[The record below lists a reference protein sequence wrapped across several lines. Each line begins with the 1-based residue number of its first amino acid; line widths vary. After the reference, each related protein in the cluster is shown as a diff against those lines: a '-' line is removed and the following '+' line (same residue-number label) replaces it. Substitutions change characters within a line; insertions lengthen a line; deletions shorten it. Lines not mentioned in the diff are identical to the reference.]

1 MLLLLAFRPRWT
13 TRLRVFADAGRM
25 ALTNYM
31 LQALVFDLLGAG
43 YGLGLRLRPFA
54 HLLATPALFA
64 AQAAISRAWLAR
76 FRFGPAEWV
85 WRCMT
90 YARLQ
95 PLRRERIRAA
105 AEIASAH

>member
-1 MLLLLAFRPRWT
+1 
-13 TRLRVFADAGRM
+13 M
-25 ALTNYM
+25 ALTHYM

-43 YGLGLRLRPFA
+43 SGLGVRLRPFA
-54 HLLATPALFA
+54 YVLATPALFA

-76 FRFGPAEWV
+76 FRFGPAEWL
-85 WRCMT
+85 WRCIT

-95 PLRRERIRAA
+95 PLRRERIGPA